1 MLLISL
7 VVLALAPG
15 FYYVA
20 QRLQNSWSL
29 VDRLLSVLVTSL
41 VVVHIL
47 PESILMGGY
56 VCALF
61 ALFGLVLPSL
71 LERLWKRV
79 APHIHGFSLMLA
91 VSGLLVHG
99 ALDGAA
105 LAAPTAISSL
115 PFAVLMHRL
124 PVGVFIWSVFARK
137 NLAAPI
143 CLLAALGLATVLG
156 FLSSGHAMRQAFDP
170 QYLAYFQ
177 ALISGSLLH
186 HGFDWHD

>member
-20 QRLQNSWSL
+20 QRLQRSWNL

-71 LERLWKRV
+71 LERLWTRV
-79 APHIHGFSLMLA
+79 APNIHGFPH
-91 VSGLLVHG
+91 VSGPGLLVHG
-99 ALDGAA
+99 ALDGTA
-105 LAAPTAISSL
+105 LTAPTAISSL

-156 FLSSGHAMRQAFDP
+156 FLSSGHAMRQAFNP
-170 QYLAYFQ
+170 QYLA
-177 ALISGSLLH
+177 
-186 HGFDWHD
+186 